1 MAIFCVLFSPWTVD
15 NNGDPYTI
23 LHIHQLV
30 VFTTLLWVWLTL
42 ENCILFQKSL
52 NKKWHSYVSLDE
64 GFIQNPGIS

>member
-30 VFTTLLWVWLTL
+30 VFTMSMTDIRKLYFV
-42 ENCILFQKSL
+42 S
-52 NKKWHSYVSLDE
+52 KKLK
-64 GFIQNPGIS
+64 